1 MGATS
6 RSIMRIFIYE
16 GLIIGLVGTT
26 VGIIGGLILC
36 EILSRYRFIKLPDVY
51 PISTLPVQVLPGDVI
66 LISVTAVLITFVAT
80 LYPSWQAARVD
91 PAEALRYE

>member
-1 MGATS
+1 
-6 RSIMRIFIYE
+6 
-16 GLIIGLVGTT
+16 
-26 VGIIGGLILC
+26 
-36 EILSRYRFIKLPDVY
+36 
-51 PISTLPVQVLPGDVI
+51 VQVLPGDVI